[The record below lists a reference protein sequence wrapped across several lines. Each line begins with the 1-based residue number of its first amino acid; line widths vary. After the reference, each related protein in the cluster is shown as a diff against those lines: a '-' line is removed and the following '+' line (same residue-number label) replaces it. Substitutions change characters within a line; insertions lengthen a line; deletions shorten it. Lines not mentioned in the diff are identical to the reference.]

1 MLLGADWSNFV
12 VGIRQDITYKML
24 DQSVI
29 SDDNGK
35 VILNLAQQDCV
46 AMRVVFRVGFRQP
59 HQRRAARQ
67 DEALPRLRDRS
78 PKRVTPAPQSIETSP
93 ETVTVRAGETTNVT
107 VRVLPE
113 GADQTVTATVADKS
127 IATLV
132 SDD

>member
-1 MLLGADWSNFV
+1 
-12 VGIRQDITYKML
+12 
-24 DQSVI
+24 
-29 SDDNGK
+29 
-35 VILNLAQQDCV
+35 
-46 AMRVVFRVGFRQP
+46 MRRHASRVPRRLPNRQP
-59 HQRRAARQ
+59 HQRRAARR

-78 PKRVTPAPQSIETSP
+78 PKSVTPAPQSIETSP

-127 IATLV
+127 IATVV